1 MPFGPFGR
9 TAKKKTFID
18 QAADFA
24 ETALEAVESAIE
36 QARET
41 AAPKI
46 AEAREKAAPI
56 IADAKAQAAE
66 KAAVGAALAR
76 EKAAAGA
83 SLAAEQ
89 AAAGREIASAKIAQ
103 LKAEPEPEP
112 RGGRFKR
119 FLLFSGLLALGGL
132 VFKTV
137 RDRQATDNWQ
147 SSYVPPKPS
156 GAPTGT
162 TTASTPSPT
171 DTMVDPL
178 TDPMPRQSDDPG
190 GAGPDEAL
198 ADAVESPHPVT
209 TPDEPAE
216 EVDVAEEQ
224 SKK

>member
-9 TAKKKTFID
+9 RAKKKTLID
-18 QAADFA
+18 QAADLA
-24 ETALEAVESAIE
+24 ETALERVESAIE

-41 AAPKI
+41 AAPKV

-56 IADAKAQAAE
+56 LAEAKSQAAE

-89 AAAGREIASAKIAQ
+89 AATGKELASAKLAG
-103 LKAEPEPEP
+103 LKHEPEPK
-112 RGGRFKR
+112 RGRFKK
-119 FLLFSGLLALGGL
+119 FLLFSGLLAVGGL
-132 VFKTV
+132 VFKTM
-137 RDRQATDNWQ
+137 RDRQASDNWQ
-147 SSYVPPKPS
+147 SSYVPPEP
-156 GAPTGT
+156 APTPAT
-162 TTASTPSPT
+162 PTSTPSPT
-171 DTMVDPL
+171 DTMADPL
-178 TDPMPRQSDDPG
+178 TDPMPSDDAG

-216 EVDVAEEQ
+216 EVDVSEEK
-224 SKK
+224 SNT